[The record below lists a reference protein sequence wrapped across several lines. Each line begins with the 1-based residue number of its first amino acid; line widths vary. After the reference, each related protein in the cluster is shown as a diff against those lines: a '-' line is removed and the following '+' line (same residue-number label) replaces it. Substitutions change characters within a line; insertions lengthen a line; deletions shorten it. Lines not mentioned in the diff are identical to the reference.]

1 MPKDLPKREISWMLN
16 WYANFENLNQTI
28 TNAILMKLTTIMYV
42 HEKVNQK
49 ALEAGNSVF

>member
-28 TNAILMKLTTIMYV
+28 TNAMLMKLTTIMYG